1 MLPGKSNRIAD
12 QQKYG
17 PALEGVFMV
26 LSNTSA
32 ERLLSLTFKLGNSEM
47 EKLVHAMVLITL
59 SKRAEA
65 LAKLK
70 ELSNNNTADCLVK
83 MLTAS
88 DYPITSISS
97 TQAEILTDLARI
109 FKVLADEKLC
119 NNSQRDKAY
128 EMAIKAC
135 ENAKGKSKVDLELLR
150 KEARDECGPHVDTGS
165 PQDSGTS
172 LKSGVGFCLPWN
184 RGPGTPAIPIRK
196 NKNPSRA
203 EQSSPSSLRTCRD
216 SQLSHYDYPS
226 HLEVS
231 ASPTALH
238 LSTIKG
244 KTKDQTNIPSNGC
257 QEKMLQSMRGIS
269 ISSDITQQ
277 EDTIPSG
284 PVCAEGEGDCSAS
297 LRTAE
302 EESGPSI
309 NKTLGDQLAV
319 SCNPEDTM
327 PSVSVPE
334 SQGQPLQCTEGS
346 GSHQIVT
353 SKSNSTAQH
362 SLVGG
367 LHPETKPSQD
377 VTADVSPPRS
387 DAKEEEVGAMFY
399 CFVILHDAEDTDVA
413 NALCST
419 LENLGTGEGATF
431 SDDFAMPGKHIL
443 TCIQDAIDNSAYT
456 ILLLT
461 QNFKTRLLEHKTN
474 SVLMN
479 SIEKHHKY
487 NTVIPFLPK
496 ENCLPSEKRPMCLKH
511 LIPLNENAKNFQSMV
526 RKTFSPDKI
535 KKQRELWSIEQTIKK
550 REEMQVQLREKNTQ
564 NEHLVQATVG
574 LTELQQQQLNLQYQ
588 LLQTSFLQGLR
599 PPQAF
604 PNPQQVFP
612 MQYPFP
618 FPPPDQTYPMGQP
631 YANLYNMPPPYYQYP
646 HYPMP
651 QQMHNPDGC
660 QSMGFI
666 PGTPRVP
673 CQPPNIIQIHNAS
686 HIMIGNESTMRVE
699 RVVEGPEEEAEDSE
713 DTN

>member
-216 SQLSHYDYPS
+216 
-226 HLEVS
+226 
-231 ASPTALH
+231 
-238 LSTIKG
+238 
-244 KTKDQTNIPSNGC
+244 
-257 QEKMLQSMRGIS
+257 R
-269 ISSDITQQ
+269 
-277 EDTIPSG
+277 
-284 PVCAEGEGDCSAS
+284 
-297 LRTAE
+297 
-302 EESGPSI
+302 PSI

-479 SIEKHHKY
+479 SIEKHHKN

-699 RVVEGPEEEAEDSE
+699 RVVGGPEEEAEDSE